1 MSVVVGEARS
11 GRALACTDCRLLELD
26 SETLEAMCVERP
38 EIAIRIIQRLTTRLI
53 ESERRLSALGI
64 DDLLRPHLRILPF
77 TPEISVDV
85 AVVHPRRRPPGLL
98 ARRFIDALG
107 ATLGNAAR

>member
-1 MSVVVGEARS
+1 MLDVKFIAARDEGTS
-11 GRALACTDCRLLELD
+11 RPCRQIDRMFRRANAEFKVALECSTMDFACRLV
-26 SETLEAMCVERP
+26 AAGVG
-38 EIAIRIIQRLTTRLI
+38 
-53 ESERRLSALGI
+53 ALLAPQLHI